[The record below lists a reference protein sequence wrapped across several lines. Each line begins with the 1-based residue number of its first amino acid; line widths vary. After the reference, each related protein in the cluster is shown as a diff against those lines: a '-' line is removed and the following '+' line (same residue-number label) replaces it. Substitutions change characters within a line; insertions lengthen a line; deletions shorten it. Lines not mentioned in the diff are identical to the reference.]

1 VNEPIDITPGGPIP
15 PADPVAAR
23 RRMWIGLLAAGAVAS
38 VVAGGVGYAALN
50 QPEQRR
56 TTVLPAVSAP
66 VLPFGGDLLPTADA
80 VPSAGP
86 AVVSPAGPAATGPV
100 ASPTS
105 ARPTRKRPAQPALAV
120 PTAITTTPPTQP
132 SPQATSWPLTAL
144 YSGGGESGWDGI
156 TGYGGSVRLTNSGE
170 RGPATNWRVRLTVP
184 GGNPVHAGGNATVS
198 QSGERV
204 VFAPGLGGV
213 VRRGDS
219 VTFDFWIDGVLP
231 AAPYGCLVNGHACG

>member
-56 TTVLPAVSAP
+56 TTVLPVVSPP
-66 VLPFGGDLLPTADA
+66 VLPFGGDLLPTVGA

-86 AVVSPAGPAATGPV
+86 VVESAADPAATGPV
-100 ASPTS
+100 ASPAS
-105 ARPTRKRPAQPALAV
+105 ARPTRKRPAQPVMVV
-120 PTAITTTPPTQP
+120 PTAITAPPAQP
-132 SPQATSWPLTAL
+132 SPQATFWPLTAV
-144 YSGGGESGWDGI
+144 YSGGGEPGWDGI

-170 RGPATNWRVRLTVP
+170 RGPAGNWRVRLTVP

-204 VFAPGLGGV
+204 VFAPGPGGV
-213 VRRGDS
+213 VHRGGS
-219 VTFDFWIDGVLP
+219 VTVDFWIDGVLP
-231 AAPYGCLVNGHACG
+231 AAPYGCLVNGRACG